1 MFKTKFV
8 KIAGVAVILL
18 LGVFLYSVLSPS
30 ENEET
35 SFERTSFV
43 SEEQTQ
49 SEAASL
55 LRLLKNLEN
64 LALDPSLFASPGFV
78 RLEDFTQP
86 IPPQAPGRVNP
97 FAPIDFSAGSR

>member
-1 MFKTKFV
+1 MLKSKFA

-18 LGVFLYSVLSPS
+18 LAILLYSLFNSPKK
-30 ENEET
+30 EET
-35 SFERTSFV
+35 SFERTTFV
-43 SEEQTQ
+43 SEEAQ

-64 LALDPSLFASPGFV
+64 LKLDPSLFASPGFV
-78 RLEDFTQP
+78 RLEDFSQP

-97 FAPIDFSAGSR
+97 FAPI